1 MSRRAD
7 LLRRTLLAIERLEG
21 DPSVRTL
28 WIEGYSQFELGNIV
42 YLLREEGY
50 LRAPAPFDPFAP
62 EGIAA
67 AHLAGGLT
75 WAGRD
80 LLDTIRDDGVW
91 AWVTER
97 LAGYPGEPTI
107 EVVATLA
114 VAAEKALSRGALRP
128 QPPA

>member
-28 WIEGYSQFELGNIV
+28 WIEGYSQFELGNLV

-50 LRAPAPFDPFAP
+50 LGSSAPFDPFAM

-67 AHLAGGLT
+67 SHLAGGLT

-80 LLDTIRDDGVW
+80 LLDTIRDDGIW
-91 AWVTER
+91 AWVTEK
-97 LAGYPGEPTI
+97 LAGYHGEPTI

-114 VAAEKALSRGALRP
+114 VAAERALSRGALRP